1 MSHKTVPYTARELF
15 GEISDPALFL
25 ESDTGFEKYW
35 KWPEEIGAG
44 FMYMVKLRPGLM
56 LGIGDYRLTKKIAVQ
71 FENNLRAVAF
81 AYSAS
86 GSMQYTLDQG
96 EERRDVWHF
105 KQGSGVMAYLPEIR
119 GTAVTT
125 PGLSVNCIGLYI
137 EPWLLADLMGQDRN
151 QLPRDIY
158 SILQGKCCPEY
169 YRLFDATAAANIIVH
184 QIVNCPYQGA
194 LKRLYYESKALELI
208 THSMAALAPQ
218 APARPAHKLPLNP
231 EDAKRIRHVRRV
243 LEREFQNPP
252 RLMDLARSVGVSH
265 PKLNS
270 CFREAYGA
278 TIFEYLRE
286 VRLSRARSLL
296 EEGRMNVT
304 EAAFEVGYASLS
316 HFAKAFREHFG
327 ASPGHYLRGQLQ

>member
-1 MSHKTVPYTARELF
+1 MNQQIIRYTAQELF

-25 ESDTGFEKYW
+25 DSQAGFEKYW
-35 KWPEEIGAG
+35 QWPEEIGAG

-56 LGIGDYRLTKKIAVQ
+56 LGIGDYRLTQKIAIE

-81 AYSAS
+81 AYSVS
-86 GSMQYTLDQG
+86 GSMQYSLDRG

-105 KQGSGVMAYLPEIR
+105 KRGSGVMAYLPEWR
-119 GTAVTT
+119 GIAVTK
-125 PGLSVNCIGLYI
+125 PGLLVNCIGLYA
-137 EPWLLADLMGQDRN
+137 EPWLLADIIGRDRGKM
-151 QLPRDIY
+151 PEDMFD
-158 SILQGKCCPEY
+158 ILQGKSTPAY
-169 YRLFDATAAANIIVH
+169 YRLFDATAATNIIVH
-184 QIVNCPYQGA
+184 QIVNCPYQGS

-208 THSMAALAPQ
+208 AHSISALAPPASTSPAFRRPL
-218 APARPAHKLPLNP
+218 APD
-231 EDAKRIRHVRRV
+231 DADRVRHVRKV

-270 CFREAYGA
+270 CFRKAYGA

-304 EAAFEVGYASLS
+304 EAAFEVGYSSLS

-327 ASPGHYLRGQLQ
+327 APPGNYLRSQF